1 MPEFCY
7 ICSFMIHSSMKRL
20 SLYPLLVGLMAC
32 FLLACSKTL
41 STDPPLIKGRQKAVF
56 VTTENSTVISY
67 AAETGGK
74 LWEVSTSG
82 VSDVTPAFYNKV
94 LYVITKTG
102 YLYAIDVIEGK
113 IKWSN
118 ATGILLANGLTVYN
132 NRIYVSADQLYS
144 RDINNGNAVWGYN
157 GGGPCTSAPQVT
169 GGRAYVAVGT
179 QVHCVDV
186 SNGNSVWQSGGT
198 PAPIESSVRMS
209 NATVYFGCTDGKV
222 YAINEWDGSPKWN
235 YAAGDKVQ
243 SSPIVYGGMCLV
255 GSDDYSLHC
264 IDTTTGLKR
273 WTYPTKERV
282 RSSPFIHATSESV
295 LVGSY
300 DFNLYCIDHVSGTLR
315 WKYPAASLIKSSP
328 VVFNN
333 YVYFT
338 SFDRYMYCVNLLNG
352 SLVWK
357 QFMNGNAQ
365 GSPIVDDLLN
375 GVHPG
380 DSGASPQ

>member
-1 MPEFCY
+1 
-7 ICSFMIHSSMKRL
+7 MIHSSMKRL

-32 FLLACSKTL
+32 FFLSCSKTL
-41 STDPPLIKGRQKAVF
+41 SYDLPMAYSRQAAVF
-56 VTTENSTVISY
+56 VATENSSVISY
-67 AAETGGK
+67 HAETGNK

-82 VSDVTPAFYNKV
+82 VVEATPAFYIFKQFAYPDKQI

-102 YLYAIDVIEGK
+102 YLHGIDVNSGK
-113 IKWSN
+113 IISSK
-118 ATGILLANGLTVYN
+118 ATGILSANGIIVYN
-132 NRIYVSADQLYS
+132 NNIYISADQLYCFG
-144 RDINNGNAVWGYN
+144 ITNLNQWWAYN

-179 QVHCVDV
+179 QIHCVDV
-186 SNGNSVWQSGGT
+186 SNGTGVWQSGGT
-198 PAPIESSVRMS
+198 PAPIESGVRMS
-209 NATVYFGCTDGKV
+209 NATIYFGCTDGKV

-300 DFNLYCIDHVSGTLR
+300 DFNLYCIDHVSGALR

-328 VVFNN
+328 VVLNN

-338 SFDRYMYCVNLLNG
+338 SFDRYLYCVNLLNG

-365 GSPIVDDLLN
+365 GSPVVDDLVN
-375 GVHPG
+375 GIHPG

>member
-1 MPEFCY
+1 
-7 ICSFMIHSSMKRL
+7 MKRL

-32 FLLACSKTL
+32 FLLSCSKTL
-41 STDPPLIKGRQKAVF
+41 SFDLPMAYSRQAAVF
-56 VTTENSTVISY
+56 VATENSSVISY
-67 AAETGGK
+67 HAETGNK

-82 VSDVTPAFYNKV
+82 VVEATPAFYIFKQFAYPDKQI

-102 YLYAIDVIEGK
+102 YLYAIDVLEGK
-113 IKWSN
+113 IIWSN
-118 ATGILLANGLTVYN
+118 ATGILLANGLTVYE
-132 NRIYVSADQLYS
+132 NRIYISADQLYC
-144 RDINNGNAVWGYN
+144 RNINNGGGTWAYN
-157 GGGPCTSAPQVT
+157 GSGPCTSAPQVL
-169 GGRAYVAVGT
+169 GGRAYVAVGA
-179 QVHCVDV
+179 QIHSVDV
-186 SNGNSVWQSGGT
+186 SNGNGVWQSAGT
-198 PAPIESSVRMS
+198 PAPIESSVRVS
-209 NATVYFGCTDGKV
+209 NATIYFGCTDGKV

-235 YAAGDKVQ
+235 YSAGDKVQ
-243 SSPIVYGGMCLV
+243 AAPIVYGGMCLV

-282 RSSPFIHATSESV
+282 RSSAFIHPSTESV

-328 VVFNN
+328 VIMDN

-338 SFDRYMYCVNLLNG
+338 SFDRYMYCVNILNG

-357 QFMNGNAQ
+357 KFMNGNAQ
-365 GSPIVDDLLN
+365 GSPVVDDLLN
-375 GVHPG
+375 GIHAG
-380 DSGASPQ
+380 DSGASPY

>member
-1 MPEFCY
+1 MPDFCY
-7 ICSFMIHSSMKRL
+7 ICSFMISFSMKRL
-20 SLYPLLVGLMAC
+20 SLYPLFVGLMAC
-32 FLLACSKTL
+32 LLLACSKTL
-41 STDPPLIKGRQKAVF
+41 STDPPLIKSRQQAVF
-56 VTTENSTVISY
+56 VATENSTVISY
-67 AAETGGK
+67 QAESGNK

-82 VSDVTPAFYNKV
+82 VCDVTPAFYNKL

-132 NRIYVSADQLYS
+132 SRIYISSDQLYC

-157 GGGPCTSAPQVT
+157 GGGPCTGAPQVT

-186 SNGNSVWQSGGT
+186 SNGNGIWQSGGT
-198 PAPIESSVRMS
+198 PAPIESGVRMS
-209 NATVYFGCTDGKV
+209 NATIYFGCTDGKV

-300 DFNLYCIDHVSGTLR
+300 DFNLYCIDHVSGALR

-328 VVFNN
+328 VVLNN
-333 YVYFT
+333 NVYFT